1 MTTRS
6 PGKTELKSEWS
17 QGYNWLAEIIEAF
30 VLDDKYFILADVPV
44 LKKKKI

>member
-17 QGYNWLAEIIEAF
+17 QGYNWLAEIIEAIISE
-30 VLDDKYFILADVPV
+30 DKYFILAY
-44 LKKKKI
+44 